1 MNIFEILKSQ
11 DSDNPILKDYQV
23 KGELTNGCTSESA
36 QTVVVNTAHK
46 VADPI
51 NIEDT
56 FNFVGKSLAKSY
68 RRGEISAKELLRF
81 YRKNVAETE
90 TFCTFGY
97 KIQELQEVIRTTHNP
112 ALKAKLKDVVEEK
125 KALRQKSNLQN
136 QSTLDKLDMFKID
149 VLGMGIG
156 LRKVI
161 ASMRKYYKKTGD
173 RNTLIVSLLLET
185 EFANVNAKR
194 LSSEKR
200 RMAYERKTILLTRL
214 SSLLHE
220 AGWKSGYNEATGKN
234 ASYLVFVYLPSG
246 IQLTWH
252 CNEYTIP
259 QYYDSLDDEWD
270 GQVCMTLEK
279 ILVYIKE
286 NYHEFILSPL
296 RNVA

>member
-1 MNIFEILKSQ
+1 MNIFEILKSK
-11 DSDNPILKDYQV
+11 DSNNPILKDYQV
-23 KGELTNGCTSESA
+23 KEELTNDCASESV
-36 QTVVVNTAHK
+36 QPVVVNTAHK

-56 FNFVGKSLAKSY
+56 FNFVSRSLAKSY
-68 RRGEISAKELLRF
+68 RRGEISAKELLRS
-81 YRKNVAETE
+81 YRKNVAEAE

-136 QSTLDKLDMFKID
+136 HSTLDKLDMFKID

-156 LRKVI
+156 LRKVM

-173 RNTLIVSLLLET
+173 RNALIVSLLLET
-185 EFANVNAKR
+185 EFANINAKR
-194 LSSEKR
+194 LSSVKR
-200 RMAYERKTILLTRL
+200 KMAYERKSILLARL

-220 AGWKSGYNEATGKN
+220 EGWKSGYNEATGKN

-259 QYYDSLDDEWD
+259 EYYDYLDDEWD
-270 GQVCMTLEK
+270 GLVCMTLEK

-286 NYHEFILSPL
+286 HYQDYLLPSI
-296 RNVA
+296 RNAA

>member
-1 MNIFEILKSQ
+1 MNIFEILKSK

-23 KGELTNGCTSESA
+23 KEELTNDYASESV
-36 QTVVVNTAHK
+36 QPVVVNTAHK

-56 FNFVGKSLAKSY
+56 FNFVSRSLAKSY
-68 RRGEISAKELLRF
+68 RRGEISAKELLRS
-81 YRKNVAETE
+81 YRKNVAEAE

-136 QSTLDKLDMFKID
+136 HSTLDKLDMFKID

-156 LRKVI
+156 LRKVM

-173 RNTLIVSLLLET
+173 RNALIVSLLLET
-185 EFANVNAKR
+185 EFANINAKR
-194 LSSEKR
+194 LSSVKR
-200 RMAYERKTILLTRL
+200 KMAYERKSILLARL

-220 AGWKSGYNEATGKN
+220 EGWKSGHNEATGKN

-259 QYYDSLDDEWD
+259 EYYDYLDDEWD

-286 NYHEFILSPL
+286 HYQDYLLPSI
-296 RNVA
+296 RNAA

>member
-1 MNIFEILKSQ
+1 MNIFEILKSK

-23 KGELTNGCTSESA
+23 KEELTNDCASESV
-36 QTVVVNTAHK
+36 QPVVVNTAHN

-68 RRGEISAKELLRF
+68 RRGEISAKELLRS
-81 YRKNVAETE
+81 YRKNVAEAE

-136 QSTLDKLDMFKID
+136 HSTLDKLDMFKID

-156 LRKVI
+156 LRKVM

-173 RNTLIVSLLLET
+173 RNALIVSLLLET

-246 IQLTWH
+246 VQLTWH

-259 QYYDSLDDEWD
+259 QYY
-270 GQVCMTLEK
+270 GPRGIVRGGRM
-279 ILVYIKE
+279 
-286 NYHEFILSPL
+286 PL
-296 RNVA
+296 PNQRT

>member
-23 KGELTNGCTSESA
+23 KEELTNDCASESA
-36 QTVVVNTAHK
+36 QPVVANTAHK

-68 RRGEISAKELLRF
+68 RRGEISAKELLRS
-81 YRKNVAETE
+81 YRKNVAEAE

-136 QSTLDKLDMFKID
+136 HSTLDKLDMFKID

-156 LRKVI
+156 LRKVM

-173 RNTLIVSLLLET
+173 RNALIVSLLLET

-194 LSSEKR
+194 LSSMKR
-200 RMAYERKTILLTRL
+200 V
-214 SSLLHE
+214 
-220 AGWKSGYNEATGKN
+220 G
-234 ASYLVFVYLPSG
+234 
-246 IQLTWH
+246 
-252 CNEYTIP
+252 
-259 QYYDSLDDEWD
+259 SLDIMKLRER
-270 GQVCMTLEK
+270 MPP
-279 ILVYIKE
+279 ILCLFTCLLVS
-286 NYHEFILSPL
+286 N
-296 RNVA
+296 

>member
-1 MNIFEILKSQ
+1 MNIFEILKSK

-23 KGELTNGCTSESA
+23 KEEMTNDCSSESA
-36 QTVVVNTAHK
+36 QPVVVNTAHK

-68 RRGEISAKELLRF
+68 RRGEISAKELLRS
-81 YRKNVAETE
+81 YRKNVAEAE

-136 QSTLDKLDMFKID
+136 HTTLDKLDMFKID

-156 LRKVI
+156 LRKVM

-173 RNTLIVSLLLET
+173 RNALIVSLLLET

-246 IQLTWH
+246 VQLTWH

-259 QYYDSLDDEWD
+259 RHYDSLDDEWD

-286 NYHEFILSPL
+286 NYHELIFSPL
-296 RNVA
+296 RNAA